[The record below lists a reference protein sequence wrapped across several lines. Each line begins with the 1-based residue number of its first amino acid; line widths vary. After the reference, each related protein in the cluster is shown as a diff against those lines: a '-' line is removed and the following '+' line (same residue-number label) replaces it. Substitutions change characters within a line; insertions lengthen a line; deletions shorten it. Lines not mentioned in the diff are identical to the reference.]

1 MKDVLTRKTSFILSG
16 HMPLNAF
23 YNSLAII
30 TQWLE
35 TKYFYCALKQ
45 SYLFQVALQMKEDP
59 HCNLRVNMFQA
70 TGLFH
75 Y

>member
-1 MKDVLTRKTSFILSG
+1 
-16 HMPLNAF
+16 MPLNTF

-45 SYLFQVALQMKEDP
+45 SYLFQVALQMKEGP